1 MVEPHAHTT
10 EDIAAIEEAA
20 RHQDGPSSSLAPF
33 RHTVY
38 RNVWIASL
46 ASNFGTLIQAVGA
59 SWLMTSITPSA
70 DMVALVQASTNLP
83 VVLFALLAGA
93 ISDNFDR
100 RWVMITAQGTMFVFS
115 VALAVFAYGGWI
127 TPWMLLGFT
136 FLIGCGSAL
145 NGPAWQSSVGDMVPR
160 ADLPAAVALNS
171 MAFNIARSVGPAI
184 GGAIVATAGASMAFL
199 INALSYIGLISVL
212 ARWHPPKVESL
223 LPRETMVMAMGAGLR
238 YVAMSPNIVIVL
250 VRSFMFGLG
259 AIAVMALMPL
269 MARDLIHGGPLTYGL
284 LLGFFGIG
292 AVIGALLSSR
302 ARYRLSVEWLVR
314 WSFLGFA
321 VCSAVSGL
329 EGMTPLVMAAQV
341 IGGACWVLALSTFNV
356 TVQLSAPRWVV
367 GRALALYQVATFGGM
382 TFGSWLWGTL
392 AEHYGVTTALQFAAL
407 ASLVGGA
414 IGFLYALPQLS
425 MLNLD
430 PWSRWKEPE
439 IVVPIEPR
447 SGPIVVTIEYI
458 IDEKDVIA
466 FLRAMADRKRVR
478 RRDGARHWQL
488 LRDLADARLWIERYH
503 SPTWVEYVRQ
513 NHRVTHADAVVWERV
528 RALHRGAKPPRVHR
542 MIERQTAA
550 VHHGN
555 ATSDSRVGTL
565 VNPALA
571 DPLPPA
577 VDKGRVP

>member
-20 RHQDGPSSSLAPF
+20 RHRNGPSSSLAPF
-33 RHTVY
+33 RHVVF
-38 RNVWIASL
+38 RNVWMASL
-46 ASNFGTLIQAVGA
+46 ASNFGTLIQGVGA
-59 SWLMTSITPSA
+59 SWLMTSIASSA

-100 RWVMITAQGTMFVFS
+100 RLVMITAQGTMFVFS
-115 VALAVFAYGGWI
+115 VALAVFAYAGWI

-184 GGAIVATAGASMAFL
+184 GGAIVAAAGASMAFAV
-199 INALSYIGLISVL
+199 NAVSYIGLIGVL
-212 ARWHPPKVESL
+212 SRWRSPKDVSL

-250 VRSFMFGLG
+250 ARSFLFGLG
-259 AIAVMALMPL
+259 AVAVMALMPL
-269 MARDLIHGGPLTYGL
+269 MARDLIHGGPLTYGM

-292 AVIGALLSSR
+292 AVIGALASSR
-302 ARYRLSVEWLVR
+302 ARHRLSVEWLVR

-321 VCSAVSGL
+321 ICSAVSGL
-329 EGMTPLVMAAQV
+329 EGYAPLVMAAQV

-382 TFGSWLWGTL
+382 TFGSWLWGTI
-392 AEHYGVTTALQFAAL
+392 AEAHGVSTALHIAAI
-407 ASLVGGA
+407 ASLIGGA
-414 IGFLYALPQLS
+414 VGFRYALPQLS

-439 IVVPIEPR
+439 IAVPIEPR

-458 IDEKDVIA
+458 IDERDVIA
-466 FLRAMADRKRVR
+466 FLRAMAERKLIR
-478 RRDGARHWQL
+478 RRDGARHCQL
-488 LRDLADARLWIERYH
+488 LRDLSDARLWIERYH

-513 NHRVTHADAVVWERV
+513 NQRVTHADAVVWERV
-528 RALHRGAKPPRVHR
+528 RALHRGAQPPRVHR

-550 VHHGN
+550 AHHS
-555 ATSDSRVGTL
+555 TSVTTGTP

-577 VDKGRVP
+577 ADKPERPVP